1 MTNLILTLAII
12 TFGTLFGMCLIS
24 LRNVELE
31 NKKLRKENTELIY
44 SKIKV

>member
-12 TFGTLFGMCLIS
+12 TFGTLFGMSLIS
-24 LRNVELE
+24 LRNLELE

>member
-24 LRNVELE
+24 LRNLELE